1 MNVDL
6 TVYLLLIYCMG
17 GRKGISY
24 VRDLQGR
31 KVERELNILSVI
43 IGSQ

>member
-1 MNVDL
+1 
-6 TVYLLLIYCMG
+6 MG